1 MVHLWHFVFY
11 LTFDHRWSTSEA
23 ILILVKVVISAKSRH
38 FAVLNN
44 EQKTQHEPYPPPPY
58 SQTHKVWGHNS
69 FYIFLL
75 IMSGFS
81 VQVFRSPTLFT
92 HFRWHD
98 FWDMG
103 KMLFW
108 VISAHFGAF
117 FLGKRLRIAI
127 NWHSPAYYTIVS
139 LKWGMIWDSF
149 NWWQF

>member
-44 EQKTQHEPYPPPPY
+44 EQKTQHEPYPHPPTAKPIR
-58 SQTHKVWGHNS
+58 SGVITL
-69 FYIFLL
+69 FTFFLL

-81 VQVFRSPTLFT
+81 VQVFRSPTLFA
-92 HFRWHD
+92 HFRWRD

-108 VISAHFGAF
+108 AISAHFGAF

-139 LKWGMIWDSF
+139 L
-149 NWWQF
+149 

>member
-1 MVHLWHFVFY
+1 MVHLWNFVFY

-44 EQKTQHEPYPPPPY
+44 EQKTQHEPYPHPPY

-69 FYIFLL
+69 FYIFYSLCLGFLCKCSDHQRYLPTSGDTISETWVKCFFEQFRL
-75 IMSGFS
+75 ILG
-81 VQVFRSPTLFT
+81 R
-92 HFRWHD
+92 
-98 FWDMG
+98 
-103 KMLFW
+103 
-108 VISAHFGAF
+108 
-117 FLGKRLRIAI
+117 FLKEKSLRIAI
-127 NWHSPAYYTIVS
+127 NWHSPADYIIVS